1 MKEEISKS
9 THEAITLWQPVVKS
23 SDGKYLAVLS
33 DDSIDRDDEII
44 DKEALI
50 KILDNDGY
58 TAILVNHENK
68 IENQIGE
75 WINKRIEDADG
86 HTMLVAEPKFYL
98 SNPKAQMIKS
108 MLDEGA
114 KMGVSI
120 GAIPKNAINKKCSD
134 GRERKSYTDIELLE
148 ASFVA
153 IPSNRHGRVMAVA
166 KMAKNLH
173 SQTEVTK
180 MENEEINVP
189 VQPSEEVQAPVVEEQ
204 TEVVEPEQPKEEVSE
219 ETEEVV
225 EENKEVEELKS
236 KIAELNKQLEE
247 EAMKS
252 KKLVEENS
260 EVKKSLEEIN
270 KKVVNKAI
278 YDTPEVNQIDKN
290 QLPVFRK

>member
-75 WINKRIEDADG
+75 WVNKRIEEADG

-134 GRERKSYTDIELLE
+134 GRERKFFTDIELLE

-189 VQPSEEVQAPVVEEQ
+189 VQPSEEVNTEAVEQ
-204 TEVVEPEQPKEEVSE
+204 TETVEEAKPNEEVSE
-219 ETEEVV
+219 KTEEVV
-225 EENKEVEELKS
+225 EEKENVDELKS
-236 KIAELNKQLEE
+236 KIIELNKQLED

-260 EVKKSLEEIN
+260 EVKKSLDEIN

-278 YDTPEVNQIDKN
+278 YDTPEAEKVDKN

>member
-189 VQPSEEVQAPVVEEQ
+189 VQPSEEIKPVVEEQ
-204 TEVVEPEQPKEEVSE
+204 PETVEAKPDEVVSE
-219 ETEEVV
+219 KTEEVV
-225 EENKEVEELKS
+225 EEKENVEELKS
-236 KIAELNKQLEE
+236 KIAELNKQLED
-247 EAMKS
+247 EAVKS

-260 EVKKSLEEIN
+260 EVKKSLDEIN

-278 YDTPEVNQIDKN
+278 YDTQELAQINKN

>member
-75 WINKRIEDADG
+75 WVNKRIEEADG

-98 SNPKAQMIKS
+98 SNPKAQMIKN

-134 GRERKSYTDIELLE
+134 GRERKFFTDIELLE

-189 VQPSEEVQAPVVEEQ
+189 VQPSEEVNTEAVEQ
-204 TEVVEPEQPKEEVSE
+204 TETVEEAKPNEVVS

-225 EENKEVEELKS
+225 EEKENVDELKS
-236 KIAELNKQLEE
+236 KIIELNKQLED

-278 YDTPEVNQIDKN
+278 YDTPEAEKVDKN